1 MFNTLLLQTNPDS
14 LAGTAP
20 IVTQPETQL
29 SLWNL
34 LQEGGPLMVPLAICS
49 LIAIAVFIERWL
61 AIRKSAQTPLHFMK
75 TVRENVLD
83 GQINK
88 AITFS
93 KSFDGA
99 IPNVI
104 TKGLSRIG
112 RPIDNI
118 EKSMENEAHIEIYKM
133 EKNLSILSTIASIAP
148 MFGFLGTITGM
159 IILFF
164 NIQQRGFELENFAGG
179 IYTKMMSSAVG
190 LIIGLISY
198 VAYNFLNSQ
207 INKNINKIEMASNE
221 LLDILHEPIQK

>member
-1 MFNTLLLQTNPDS
+1 MFTSLLLQVTTDTLNTT
-14 LAGTAP
+14 LNNTAP
-20 IVTQPETQL
+20 SAEL

-34 LQEGGPLMVPLAICS
+34 LKEGGPLMIPLGVCS
-49 LIAIAVFIERWL
+49 VIAIAVFVERWI
-61 AIRKSAQTPLHFMK
+61 AIKKAAQMPAHFMK
-75 TVRENVLD
+75 TIRENVMD
-83 GQINK
+83 GQVNK
-88 AITFS
+88 AVAYAR
-93 KSFDGA
+93 SFDTA

-104 TKGLSRIG
+104 SKGVSRIG

-118 EKSMENEAHIEIYKM
+118 EKSMENEANIEIYKM

-164 NIQQRGFELENFAGG
+164 NIQQKGFELENFAGG
-179 IYTKMMSSAVG
+179 IYTKMMTSAVG

-207 INKNINKIEMASNE
+207 INKNINKIEIASNE
-221 LLDILHEPIQK
+221 LLDILHEPIHK